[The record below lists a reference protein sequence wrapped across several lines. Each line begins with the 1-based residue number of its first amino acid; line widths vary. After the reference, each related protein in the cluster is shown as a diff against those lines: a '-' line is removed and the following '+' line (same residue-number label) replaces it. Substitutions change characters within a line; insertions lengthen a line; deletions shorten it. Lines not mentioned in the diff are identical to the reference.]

1 MKAITLR
8 NIPKPVARAIERRA
22 REKGTSLNR
31 AVIEMLEDAS
41 GERRPAQ
48 RSRVVHRD
56 LDQLA
61 GSWTAEEAAEFERSL
76 RDQRAIDPEL
86 WK

>member
-22 REKGTSLNR
+22 RERGTSLNR
-31 AVIEMLEDAS
+31 AVLEMLGDAT

-48 RSRVVHRD
+48 RSKVVHRD

-61 GSWTAEEAAEFERSL
+61 GCWTAEEAAEFDRSL
-76 RDQRAIDPEL
+76 RDQRAIDPGL